1 MLRVRSP
8 QDLGAGILFM
18 AIGGAGYY
26 LASDLTYG
34 AARNMGPGFFPTWLS
49 VAVFAMGVITAARS
63 LVLTGPPIGSVNP
76 RPLVF
81 VLLAILVCGY
91 LIEHIGLAISLV
103 LLTFIAAL
111 SRRDTNWIEVLIVA
125 VMMSIASVVL
135 FVHLLGQSMPGWWG
149 R

>member
-1 MLRVRSP
+1 MPRINSP

-18 AIGGAGYY
+18 IIGAIGHY
-26 LASDLTYG
+26 LAKDLTYG

-49 VAVFAMGVITAARS
+49 ALVLLSGVITAGRS
-63 LVLTGPPIGSVNP
+63 LALSGPPIGRLHW

-81 VLLAILVCGY
+81 VLLAVAVCGF

-103 LLTFIAAL
+103 LLTLIAAL
-111 SRRDTNWIEVLIVA
+111 SRADTNYREVLLLAVGMAVVA
-125 VMMSIASVVL
+125 VIV
-135 FVHLLGQSMPGWWG
+135 FVYLLGLPMPAWWG